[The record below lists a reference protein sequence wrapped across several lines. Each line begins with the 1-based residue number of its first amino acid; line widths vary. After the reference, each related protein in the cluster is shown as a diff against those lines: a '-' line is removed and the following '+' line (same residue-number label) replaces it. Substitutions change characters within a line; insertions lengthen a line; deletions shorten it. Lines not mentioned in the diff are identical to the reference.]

1 MNFFGHI
8 FISSPGLGE
17 GGRHVFLPV
26 AKILDFSCHF
36 VNEFLG
42 SQNQRHLLI
51 FGRKLKLDYK
61 NNVFAM

>member
-1 MNFFGHI
+1 M
-8 FISSPGLGE
+8 
-17 GGRHVFLPV
+17 FLPV

-36 VNEFLG
+36 VNEFFG

-51 FGRKLKLDYK
+51 FGSKLKLDYK